1 MFCLHTHTQ
10 KKKNP
15 EPCSLDW
22 EEAFD
27 ILALFLILQKKKKNH
42 SEFIISEGI

>member
-1 MFCLHTHTQ
+1 MFCLHTHTH
-10 KKKNP
+10 KKNP

-27 ILALFLILQKKKKNH
+27 ILALFLILQKKNH

>member
-1 MFCLHTHTQ
+1 MFCLHTHTH

-27 ILALFLILQKKKKNH
+27 ILALFLILQKKKNH